1 MNKFI
6 LLLSLVTLSCVLAVP
21 QLPAA
26 QQYYMKGSFNIPYFN
41 IVEPIELIYDSVNNR
56 QYISVYNG
64 MDITINFYNQD
75 NTYNVGPVKYDMVC
89 TTTPGNGS
97 LVNVLPTE
105 PSSWVYNGTS
115 TVNGVQVFGYSQK
128 ITQYGR
134 TGFYN
139 FYVDVNGVPVQF
151 YMDGVDYVFGSHP
164 DVYVLNFDIYSTD
177 ISSYESYF
185 DIPVL
190 CNNAKEA
197 PAKENQF
204 DGLFSSIGDNLLAK
218 EEQASNLFEE
228 YKTQYNKEY
237 SSQDEHDERFINFK
251 AARKV
256 IATHNAKESSYK
268 LGMNHYADL
277 SNKEFNTLVKPKV
290 ARPSVTGA
298 DSVHDD
304 ESLRSIPSSVDW
316 RIQNCVTPVKDQGIC
331 GSCWTFGST
340 GSLEGTNCVTNGE
353 LVSLSEQQLVDCAIL
368 TGSQGCGGGFASS
381 AFQYVMEVGSLATE
395 SDYPYLMQN
404 GLCKDR
410 TVTPSGVSITGYVNV
425 TSGSESALQNA
436 IATAGPV
443 AIAIDASVDDFRYYM
458 SGVYNNPACKNGLDD
473 LDHEV
478 LAIGYG
484 TYQGQDYFLVK
495 NSWSTNWGMDG
506 YVYMA
511 RNDNNLCGVSSQAN
525 YPIPTKN

>member
-6 LLLSLVTLSCVLAVP
+6 LLLSLVTLSCVLAIP
-21 QLPAA
+21 QLPTD

-56 QYISVYNG
+56 QYISYYNG

-115 TVNGVQVFGYSQK
+115 TVNGVSVYGYSQK
-128 ITQYGR
+128 VTEYGR

-139 FYVDVNGVPVQF
+139 FFVDENGVPVQF

-164 DVYVLNFDIYSTD
+164 DVYVLNFDVYSTD
-177 ISSYESYF
+177 ISSYESLF
-185 DIPVL
+185 TVPTI
-190 CNNAKEA
+190 CNDAQEA
-197 PAKENQF
+197 PAQENE
-204 DGLFSSIGDNLLAK
+204 FSGIFSIADNLKTK
-218 EEQASNLFEE
+218 EEKASKLFNE
-228 YKTQYNKEY
+228 YKAEYNKEY

-251 AARKV
+251 SARKT
-256 IATHNAKESSYK
+256 IAVHNAKKSSYK

-277 SNKEFNTLVKPKV
+277 SNKEFNTLIKPKV
-290 ARPSVTGA
+290 ARPLVNGA
-298 DSVHDD
+298 EYIHDD
-304 ESLRSIPSSVDW
+304 ESTTAIPSTVDW
-316 RIQNCVTPVKDQGIC
+316 RIQGCVTPVKDQGVC

-381 AFQYVMEVGSLATE
+381 AFEYIMQAPNGIATE
-395 SDYPYLMQN
+395 DSYPYLMQN
-404 GLCKDR
+404 GLCQDR
-410 TVTPSGVSITGYVNV
+410 NNTPSGVTITGYVNV
-425 TSGSESALQNA
+425 TSGSEAALVNA

-443 AIAIDASVDDFRYYM
+443 AIAIDASVDDFRYYI
-458 SGVYNNPACKNGLDD
+458 SGVYNNPACQNGLDD

-495 NSWSTNWGMDG
+495 NSWSTNWGQNG
-506 YVYMA
+506 YVFMA
-511 RNDNNLCGVSSQAN
+511 RNDNNLCGVATSPN